1 MSGWSNDRAIQP
13 GDIFTVEGIP
23 GIHKATMHG
32 GQFGRI
38 ENGSWQHQSLSELS
52 TLYRWRMSLAQMAH
66 VARRSIRT

>member
-1 MSGWSNDRAIQP
+1 MSWSNESPIQN
-13 GDIFTVEGIP
+13 GDIISVEGWN
-23 GIHKATMHG
+23 GLFKVAMHG